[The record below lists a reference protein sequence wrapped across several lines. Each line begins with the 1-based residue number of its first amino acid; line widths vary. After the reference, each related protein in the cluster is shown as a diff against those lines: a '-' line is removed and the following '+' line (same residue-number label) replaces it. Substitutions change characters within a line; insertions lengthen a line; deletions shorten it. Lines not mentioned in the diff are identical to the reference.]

1 MLKFF
6 KFEEHK
12 TNFRTELLAG
22 LTTFAAMAYILVVNP
37 MLLGQAGMDPQAVMM
52 ATAIAAAA
60 GCFLMAFLA
69 NYPIA
74 LAPGMGTNAYFAFI
88 IVLGMGIP
96 WQGALSLTF
105 WNGIIFLI
113 LSVSG
118 VRKQIINA
126 IPKGLQVGIQ
136 AGIGFFIALLGM
148 KAAGL
153 VEASPATI
161 ITHGDFSNPVVL
173 LGLAGLFAIC
183 VLTVWRIPGAIIIS
197 MFGLAVTGLFIL
209 DPNSTAETPRMI
221 TTVPDSVFSL
231 PSGLGETF
239 LKLDLFYPFTN
250 IESLRVLFVLLI
262 LDLFDSVGTIIGL
275 SRRAK
280 LLDENDQLPRANRAL
295 TADALASVC
304 GAMLG
309 TSTTTSYV
317 ESAAGIEAG
326 GRTGFTS
333 VVVGICF
340 LIALFFYPVI
350 AAIPAIA
357 TAPAL
362 IFVGLL
368 MGEGLRHVPYEEYT
382 ERVTA
387 ILTAIT
393 IPLFFSVTHGI
404 ALGFLLYIFLRVTRG
419 RAKELHW
426 ITYAIGALFILFY
439 IFE

>member
-6 KFEEHK
+6 KFAEHK
-12 TNFRTELLAG
+12 TNLKTELIAG
-22 LTTFAAMAYILVVNP
+22 FTTFAAMSYILVVNP
-37 MLLGQAGMDPQAVMM
+37 MLLGNAGMDPQAVMM
-52 ATAIAAAA
+52 ATAIAAAV
-60 GCFLMAFLA
+60 GCFLMAFMA

-105 WNGIIFLI
+105 WNGLIFVA
-113 LSVSG
+113 LSASG
-118 VRKQIINA
+118 LRKQIINA
-126 IPKGLQVGIQ
+126 VPKGLQVGIQ
-136 AGIGFFIALLGM
+136 AGIGFFIALLGL

-161 ITHGDFSNPVVL
+161 ITHGDFTDPIVL
-173 LGLAGLFAIC
+173 LGLGGLFAIC
-183 VLTVWRIPGAIIIS
+183 ALTVWRIPGAIIIS
-197 MFGLAVTGLFIL
+197 MLALAIGGLFVL
-209 DPNSTAETPRMI
+209 NPASPEGSSQML
-221 TTVPDSVFSL
+221 TTLPENFFAL

-239 LKLDLFYPFTN
+239 LQLDWFYPFTN
-250 IESLRVLFVLLI
+250 LESLQVLFVLLI

-275 SRRAK
+275 SRRAN
-280 LLDENDQLPRANRAL
+280 LLDANDELPRANRAL
-295 TADALASVC
+295 SADAFATIC

-333 VVVGICF
+333 VVVGVCF
-340 LIALFFYPVI
+340 LIALFFYPLI
-350 AAIPAIA
+350 AAIPSLA

-404 ALGFLLYIFLRVTRG
+404 AIGFLLYIFLRVTSG
-419 RAKELHW
+419 KAKQLHW
-426 ITYAIGALFILFY
+426 MTYAIGAIFLLFY
-439 IFE
+439 IME